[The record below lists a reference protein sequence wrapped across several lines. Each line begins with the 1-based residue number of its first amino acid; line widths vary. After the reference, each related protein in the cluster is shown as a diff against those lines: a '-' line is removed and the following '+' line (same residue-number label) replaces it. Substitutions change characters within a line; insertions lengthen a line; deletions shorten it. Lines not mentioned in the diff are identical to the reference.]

1 MCTFL
6 TFKKQTNKQ
15 NVVRMD
21 VPLNIHAVQD
31 GTNKLDDRQFNIFNT
46 ECCVTAA
53 VMQQSQ
59 RASLDT
65 LVKISFTAKN

>member
-1 MCTFL
+1 
-6 TFKKQTNKQ
+6 
-15 NVVRMD
+15 MD